1 MSKIYSFETLEPK
14 GVLLWFKKIC
24 QIPHGSNFEK
34 PLCDFLANELAKAG
48 CKVTRFK
55 TGAIYAT
62 RKATKGY
69 EKVAGTLLQGH
80 TDMVLV
86 QDDGLGMDLIKN
98 PITAYYDTVHKWLKA
113 EGTTLGADNGIG
125 VAMIMEIMTNPKLE
139 HGPLEAVLTTGEETD
154 PSICMKSIPDGIFK
168 SKNIINLDCD
178 KETDIYIG
186 SGAFRS
192 LFVKRKIKNSPIK
205 KGTKTYNIQFKNF
218 TGGHSGL
225 EIHNN
230 HINAV
235 QFLTETLLNFAKNHT
250 INAVE
255 LRSGTAQN
263 SIPKF
268 ITADVQMLPKDVKS
282 LQEYLKKQLD
292 MYLLM
297 TQYYDK
303 DVTWKMELAPIQAKE
318 CVSDATSYNILLAL
332 SIIPNGTFN
341 FSTRGKCM
349 FNSSNIGI
357 ASISNGYLTF
367 SVCPRSFIDEDADRI
382 REKTITLLKH
392 FGVKDSEMILKDG
405 CSAWLNK
412 DPDHS
417 SLVQLWR
424 KNFVKVYKKQPRI
437 IPDAGGLEIAE
448 IIKKG
453 PQMEANSLA
462 AGPRIWMEHTTAE
475 ACPVDTIEK
484 LWKILT
490 MTLKGMKK

>member
-1 MSKIYSFETLEPK
+1 MAKMYSFENLEPK

-24 QIPHGSNFEK
+24 GIPHGSNNEK
-34 PLCDFLANELAKAG
+34 QLCDYLAQELQKAG

-62 RKATKGY
+62 RKASKGY
-69 EKVAGTLLQGH
+69 EKVPGTLLQGH
-80 TDMVLV
+80 TDMVLA
-86 QDDGLGMDLIKN
+86 QDDGLGMDLNKN
-98 PITAYYDTVHKWLKA
+98 PITPYYDTVHKWLKA

-125 VAMIMEIMTNPKLE
+125 VAMIMEVMTNHKIL

-154 PSICMKSIPDGIFK
+154 PSICMNSIPSGIFK
-168 SKNIINLDCD
+168 SKYIINLDCD
-178 KETDIYIG
+178 KESDIYIG

-192 LFVKRKIKNSPIK
+192 LFIKRKIKYIPIK
-205 KGTKTYNIQFKNF
+205 KGTKTYNIQFRNF

-235 QFLTETLLNFAKNHT
+235 QFLTESLLNFNKPYNL
-250 INAVE
+250 VE
-255 LRSGTAQN
+255 LRSGTAAN

-268 ITADVQMLPKDVKS
+268 ITCDIQMEPKYLKP
-282 LQEYLKKQLD
+282 LQEHLKKQLD
-292 MYLLM
+292 MFLLM

-303 DVTWKMELAPIQAKE
+303 DVTWKVGLAPIQAKE
-318 CVSDATSYNILLAL
+318 CVHDSSTNNIALAL
-332 SIIPNGTFN
+332 SILPNGMFN
-341 FSTRGKCM
+341 YSTRGSCM
-349 FNSSNIGI
+349 FNSSNIGT
-357 ASISNGYLTF
+357 ASVANGYLTF
-367 SVCPRSFIDEDADRI
+367 STCPRSFIDEDANRI
-382 REKTITLLKH
+382 RQKAITLLKH
-392 FGVKDSEMILKDG
+392 FGVKDSEMILSDG

-417 SLVQLWR
+417 PLVQLWK
-424 KNFVKVYKKQPRI
+424 KNFIKVYKKQPRI

-475 ACPVDTIEK
+475 SCPVDTIDK

-490 MTLKGMKK
+490 MTLKWMKK